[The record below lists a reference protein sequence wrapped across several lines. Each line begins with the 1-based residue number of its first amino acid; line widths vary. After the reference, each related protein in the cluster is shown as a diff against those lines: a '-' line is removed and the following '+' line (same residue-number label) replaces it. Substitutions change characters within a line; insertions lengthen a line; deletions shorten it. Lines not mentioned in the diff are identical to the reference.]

1 VINHHGTKDES
12 ISTENNYNNEIQ
24 MRPKFSVVP
33 VKRVVEEINTDLKVL
48 NHKKNR
54 TIVFSP

>member
-1 VINHHGTKDES
+1 VINHNGTKDES
-12 ISTENNYNNEIQ
+12 ICTENNYNNEIQ

>member
-1 VINHHGTKDES
+1 MINHNGTKDES
-12 ISTENNYNNEIQ
+12 IATENNYNNEIQ

-33 VKRVVEEINTDLKVL
+33 VKKVEEINTDLKVL

>member
-1 VINHHGTKDES
+1 MINHNGTRDES

-33 VKRVVEEINTDLKVL
+33 VKKAEEINTDLKVL